1 MSQHMLG
8 TIHQV
13 LSKLGI
19 GFNKDNR
26 VIGVAFNDS
35 ILNQQVYLQ
44 YLSGDSAINEGLN
57 LQLICLSTDDKIPL
71 NQFIGQAATVEQV
84 TDIGTANCMSGI
96 ITQAEKGCGDGGFAV
111 YKLTLQDSF
120 SGLMSKR
127 RNSRVFM
134 QKSVLDITRILFDEW
149 KHKSPLFGQSL
160 TLDHKLLKKT
170 NDVRPFTMQSQE
182 SDFNFL
188 TRLWRSIGIN
198 WFIKHNSAQQHTL
211 VLFDDSKSLVPLEAP
226 TLYMQRSD
234 ATQQHDSITQLLSNQ
249 QLHSS
254 HVHIQRWSQQHGNM
268 DEQANISNTRQSE
281 AYTSA
286 SLNLEQAWHI
296 GAAALGDLNGQDQNT
311 QPSQQQ
317 LVRLGELLIK
327 RQELESKSFTAIGS
341 VRNAK
346 VGYWFNLA
354 GHNNTKLAGLE
365 KTEFLITALS
375 CYAHNNLPKEI
386 DVRVMALIDQSQWS
400 VFNDTQLAQQ
410 TSQQATQPISQQTS
424 QQLGRQL
431 TATQSYQISQRHQI
445 KMTLISRDVAIVPF
459 YDPQLHVA
467 KAHPMRARVVSAN
480 GDTIHV
486 DAWGRIKVQF
496 LFSRAEDNAH
506 SGGAGSNG
514 SDSDSAWVDVLTPWA
529 GDGESSYGT
538 RFLPRVGEMV
548 VVDFFDGNADHP
560 FVLGRIHEGNR
571 TPMQFDGLGA
581 LPDTR
586 ALSGIK
592 SQEVGGQGFNQ
603 LRLDDTTGQVNA
615 QLASSHAVSQLNMGN
630 LVDPRKTEEGKP
642 RGAGFELRT
651 DQFGAL
657 RAGQGLLLSTYEQ
670 THAKS
675 DHLQAEQAK
684 SQLEGSVSQASALS
698 EVAKNQQTGPLSGL
712 DGLKSF
718 IESIEQRDEE
728 KATSFKQALMLLA
741 SVDSI
746 GLSSQQDIHV
756 SSDGQLNQTAGDSIN
771 LSSQK
776 NIIAQGSQKISLF
789 AAGKGIQTIAAKGK
803 LAIQAQGD
811 GIEAIARKVIQF
823 ISTEDRIEITSP
835 KEIVINASGSQLKI
849 NSGGVF
855 STTGAKFEAKA
866 GQHVFSGGMKV
877 EYELPQLMNDIKK
890 FSRKFKLLDSQ
901 QNVLVNTIYCVVKK
915 NGELIHGKSDKY
927 GYTRRIHTLESEQL
941 RIYVGSEAKE
951 VIDKLG

>member
-1 MSQHMLG
+1 MNQNMLG
-8 TIHQV
+8 TIHHV
-13 LSKLGI
+13 LAKLGMGFGSDHRTI
-19 GFNKDNR
+19 GLSFSDAN
-26 VIGVAFNDS
+26 
-35 ILNQQVYLQ
+35 LTQQVYLQ
-44 YLSGDSAINEGLN
+44 YFNAHSAISQGLN
-57 LQLICLSTDDKIPL
+57 LQLICLSTNANIPL
-71 NQFIGQAATVEQV
+71 QSLIGQTATVEQM
-84 TDIGTANCMSGI
+84 TDHGIPAHTSGI
-96 ITQAEKGCGDGGFAV
+96 ITQAVKGSSDGGFTV
-111 YKLTLQDSF
+111 YKLSLQDSF
-120 SGLMSKR
+120 SGLMPKR

-149 KHKSPLFGQSL
+149 QQKAPLFANSIG
-160 TLDHKLLKKT
+160 LDHNLVKQ
-170 NDVRPFTMQSQE
+170 NADVRPFTMQHQE
-182 SDFNFL
+182 SDFDFL
-188 TRLWRSIGIN
+188 TRLWRSTGIN
-198 WFIKHNSAQQHTL
+198 WFIDQTSSQPSAQQLSHQHRI
-211 VLFDDSKSLVPLEAP
+211 VLFDDNKLLAPLAPP
-226 TLYMQRSD
+226 TLYFQRSD
-234 ATQQHDSITQLLSNQ
+234 ATQQQDSITQLLSNQ

-268 DEQANISNTRQSE
+268 DEQANISSARQSE

-286 SLNLEQAWHI
+286 TLNLEQAWHI
-296 GAAALGDLNGQDQNT
+296 DAAALGDLNGQDQNT

-317 LVRLGELLIK
+317 LARLGELLIK
-327 RQELESKSFTAIGS
+327 RQELDSKSATAIGT
-341 VRNAK
+341 VRHAK
-346 VGYWFNLA
+346 VGYWF
-354 GHNNTKLAGLE
+354 KLAAPTQSKLSNI
-365 KTEFLITALS
+365 KSNEFLITQLS
-375 CYAHNNLPKEI
+375 CDAYNNLPKEI
-386 DVRVMALIDQSQWS
+386 STQILALIEQSQWPLPEI
-400 VFNDTQLAQQ
+400 QKQQ
-410 TSQQATQPISQQTS
+410 QP
-424 QQLGRQL
+424 
-431 TATQSYQISQRHQI
+431 ATQSYQVSQRHQV
-445 KMTLISRDVAIVPF
+445 KMTLVDRDVAIVPF

-496 LFSRAEDNAH
+496 LFSRAEDNTH
-506 SGGAGSNG
+506 SGGAGSND
-514 SDSDSAWVDVLTPWA
+514 SDSDSAWIDVLTPWA
-529 GDGESSYGT
+529 GDGEASYGT

-571 TPMQFDGLGA
+571 TPTQFDGLGA

-592 SQEVGGQGFNQ
+592 SQEIGGQGFNQ

-657 RAGQGLLLSTYEQ
+657 RAGQGLLLSSYEQ
-670 THAKS
+670 TQAKA
-675 DHLQAEQAK
+675 DHLQAAQAK

-698 EVAKNQQTGPLSGL
+698 EVAKNQQTDPLNGL

-718 IESIEQRDEE
+718 IEHIEQRDED

-776 NIIAQGSQKISLF
+776 NIIAQASQKISLF

-855 STTGAKFEAKA
+855 TTTGAKFEAKA
-866 GQHVFSGGMKV
+866 GQHVFGGGRKV
-877 EYELPQLMNDIKK
+877 INDIP
-890 FSRKFKLLDSQ
+890 FLPTPS
-901 QNVLVNTIYCVVKK
+901 
-915 NGELIHGKSDKY
+915 NGGYILEFDVRHKISNEL
-927 GYTRRIHTLESEQL
+927 LESAPTFSLIDSKGNVRTGDVPKDGIVRITSNDKEEKYTIMVHKYDADVSEQ
-941 RIYVGSEAKE
+941 EE
-951 VIDKLG
+951 

>member
-1 MSQHMLG
+1 MNQHMLG

-13 LSKLGI
+13 LAKLGI
-19 GFNKDNR
+19 DNDYR
-26 VIGVAFNDS
+26 TIGLRFSDAN
-35 ILNQQVYLQ
+35 LTQQVYLQ
-44 YLSGDSAINEGLN
+44 YFTGHSAINQGLN
-57 LQLICLSTDDKIPL
+57 LQLICLSTNANISL
-71 NQFIGQAATVEQV
+71 QLLVGQTATVEQM
-84 TDIGTANCMSGI
+84 TDHGVSAYTSGI
-96 ITQAEKGCGDGGFAV
+96 ITKAVKGSSDGGFAV

-120 SGLMSKR
+120 SGLMLKR

-134 QKSVLDITRILFDEW
+134 QKSVLDITRILFEEW
-149 KHKSPLFGQSL
+149 QQKSPLFANSIR
-160 TLDHKLLKKT
+160 LDHSLIKQ
-170 NDVRPFTMQSQE
+170 NADIRPFIMQHQE
-182 SDFNFL
+182 SDFEFL
-188 TRLWRSIGIN
+188 TRLWRNTGIN
-198 WFIKHNSAQQHTL
+198 WFIDQASSRQSKQQVSHQHRI
-211 VLFDDSKSLVPLEAP
+211 VLFDDNKLLAPLATP
-226 TLYMQRSD
+226 TLYFQRSD
-234 ATQQHDSITQLLSNQ
+234 ATQQQDSITQLLSTQ

-254 HVHIQRWSQQHGNM
+254 HSHVQRWSQQHGNM
-268 DEQANISNTRQSE
+268 DEQATISTHRQSE
-281 AYTSA
+281 AYSSA
-286 SLNLEQAWHI
+286 TLNLEQAWHI
-296 GAAALGDLNGQDQNT
+296 GAAALGDLNGQDHNT

-327 RQELESKSFTAIGS
+327 RQELESKSTTAIGT
-341 VRNAK
+341 VRHAK
-346 VGYWFNLA
+346 VGYWFKMATPHQNTLRNLES
-354 GHNNTKLAGLE
+354 N
-365 KTEFLITALS
+365 EFLITELVCNA
-375 CYAHNNLPKEI
+375 YNNLPKEI
-386 DVRVMALIDQSQWS
+386 STQILALIEQSQWPLPEL
-400 VFNDTQLAQQ
+400 QKQQ
-410 TSQQATQPISQQTS
+410 QQ
-424 QQLGRQL
+424 
-431 TATQSYQISQRHQI
+431 ATQSYQVKQRHQV
-445 KMTLISRDVAIVPF
+445 KMTLVDRDVAIVPF
-459 YDPQLHVA
+459 YDPQLHCP
-467 KAHPMRARVVSAN
+467 KASPMRARVVSAN

-496 LFSRAEDNAH
+496 LFSRAEDNVH
-506 SGGAGSNG
+506 SGGAGS
-514 SDSDSAWVDVLTPWA
+514 SETDSDSAWVDVLTPWA
-529 GDGESSYGT
+529 GDGEASYGT

-571 TPMQFDGLGA
+571 TPTQFDGLGA

-603 LRLDDTTGQVNA
+603 LRLDDSTGQVNA
-615 QLASSHAVSQLNMGN
+615 QLASSHAVSQLNLGN
-630 LVDPRKTEEGKP
+630 LVHPRKAQEGKP

-670 THAKS
+670 TQAKA

-698 EVAKNQQTGPLSGL
+698 EVAKNQQTDPLNGL

-718 IESIEQRDEE
+718 IESIEQRDED

-756 SSDGQLNQTAGDSIN
+756 SSDAQLNQTAGDSIN

-776 NIIAQGSQKISLF
+776 NIIAQASQRISLF

-855 STTGAKFEAKA
+855 TTTGAKFEAKA
-866 GQHVFSGGMKV
+866 GQHVFSGGRKV

-890 FSRKFKLLDSQ
+890 FSRKFKLLDTQ
-901 QNVLVNTIYCVVKK
+901 HNVLINTIYCVVKK
-915 NGELIHGKSDKY
+915 NGELIQGISDKY

>member
-1 MSQHMLG
+1 MNQNMLG

-13 LSKLGI
+13 LAKLGVGFGSDHRAI
-19 GFNKDNR
+19 GLTLSDAN
-26 VIGVAFNDS
+26 
-35 ILNQQVYLQ
+35 LTQQVYLQ
-44 YLSGDSAINEGLN
+44 YFNAHSAISKGLN
-57 LQLICLSTDDKIPL
+57 LQLICLSTNTNIPL
-71 NQFIGQAATVEQV
+71 QSLIGQTATVEQM
-84 TDIGTANCMSGI
+84 TDHGIPAHTSGI
-96 ITQAEKGCGDGGFAV
+96 ITQAVKGSSDGGFTV
-111 YKLTLQDSF
+111 YKLSLQDSF
-120 SGLMSKR
+120 SGLMPKR

-149 KHKSPLFGQSL
+149 QQKAPLFANSIC
-160 TLDHKLLKKT
+160 LDHNLVKQ
-170 NDVRPFTMQSQE
+170 NADVRPFTMQHQE
-182 SDFNFL
+182 SDFDFL
-188 TRLWRSIGIN
+188 TRLWRSTGIN
-198 WFIKHNSAQQHTL
+198 WFIDQTSSQPSAQQLSHQHRI
-211 VLFDDSKSLVPLEAP
+211 VLFDDNKLLAPLATP
-226 TLYMQRSD
+226 TLYFQRSD
-234 ATQQHDSITQLLSNQ
+234 ATQQQDSITQLLSNQ

-286 SLNLEQAWHI
+286 TLNLEQAWHI

-311 QPSQQQ
+311 QPAQQQ
-317 LVRLGELLIK
+317 LARLGELLIK
-327 RQELESKSFTAIGS
+327 RQELDSKSATAIGT
-341 VRNAK
+341 VRHAK
-346 VGYWFNLA
+346 VGYWF
-354 GHNNTKLAGLE
+354 KLAAPAQNKLSNMQSN
-365 KTEFLITALS
+365 EFLITQLS
-375 CYAHNNLPKEI
+375 CDAYNNLPKEI
-386 DVRVMALIDQSQWS
+386 STQILALIEQSQWPLPEL
-400 VFNDTQLAQQ
+400 QKQQ
-410 TSQQATQPISQQTS
+410 QP
-424 QQLGRQL
+424 
-431 TATQSYQISQRHQI
+431 ATQSYQVNQRHQV
-445 KMTLISRDVAIVPF
+445 KMTLVDRDVAIVPF

-506 SGGAGSNG
+506 SGGAGSSE

-529 GDGESSYGT
+529 GDGEASYGA

-571 TPMQFDGLGA
+571 TPTQFDGLGA

-670 THAKS
+670 TQAKA

-684 SQLEGSVSQASALS
+684 SQFEGSVSQASALS
-698 EVAKNQQTGPLSGL
+698 EVAKNQQTDPLNGL

-718 IESIEQRDEE
+718 IESIEQRDEG
-728 KATSFKQALMLLA
+728 KAISFKQALMLLA

-855 STTGAKFEAKA
+855 TTTGAKFEAKA
-866 GQHVFSGGMKV
+866 GQHVFSGGRKV
-877 EYELPQLMNDIKK
+877 EYELPQLMNDIKN
-890 FSRKFKLLDSQ
+890 FSRKFKLLDTQ
-901 QNVLVNTIYCVVKK
+901 QHVLINTIYCVVKK
-915 NGELIHGKSDKY
+915 NGELIQGISDKY

>member
-1 MSQHMLG
+1 MNQNMLG

-13 LSKLGI
+13 LAKLGVGFGSDHRAI
-19 GFNKDNR
+19 GLTLSDAN
-26 VIGVAFNDS
+26 
-35 ILNQQVYLQ
+35 LTQQVYLQ
-44 YLSGDSAINEGLN
+44 YFNAHSAISQGLN
-57 LQLICLSTDDKIPL
+57 LQLICLSTNANIPL
-71 NQFIGQAATVEQV
+71 QSLIGQTATVEQM
-84 TDIGTANCMSGI
+84 TDHGIPAHTSGI
-96 ITQAEKGCGDGGFAV
+96 ITQAVKGSSDGGFTV
-111 YKLTLQDSF
+111 YKLSLQDSF
-120 SGLMSKR
+120 SGLMPKR

-149 KHKSPLFGQSL
+149 QQKAPLFANSIC
-160 TLDHKLLKKT
+160 LDHSFVKQ
-170 NDVRPFTMQSQE
+170 NADVRPFTMQHQE
-182 SDFNFL
+182 SDFDFL
-188 TRLWRSIGIN
+188 TRLWRSTGIN
-198 WFIKHNSAQQHTL
+198 WFIDQASPQPSAQQLSHQHRI
-211 VLFDDSKSLVPLEAP
+211 VLFDDNKLLAPLATP
-226 TLYMQRSD
+226 TLYFQRSD
-234 ATQQHDSITQLLSNQ
+234 ATQQQDSITQLLSNQ

-254 HVHIQRWSQQHGNM
+254 HIHIQRWSQQHGNM
-268 DEQANISNTRQSE
+268 DEQTNISSARQSE

-286 SLNLEQAWHI
+286 TLNLEQAWHI
-296 GAAALGDLNGQDQNT
+296 DAAELGDLNGQDQNT

-317 LVRLGELLIK
+317 LVRLGELIIK
-327 RQELESKSFTAIGS
+327 RQELESKSFTAIGT
-341 VRNAK
+341 VRHAK
-346 VGYWFNLA
+346 VGYWF
-354 GHNNTKLAGLE
+354 KLAAPAQSKLSNIQSN
-365 KTEFLITALS
+365 EFLITQLS
-375 CYAHNNLPKEI
+375 CDAYNNLPKEI
-386 DVRVMALIDQSQWS
+386 STQILALIEQSQWPLPEL
-400 VFNDTQLAQQ
+400 QKQQ
-410 TSQQATQPISQQTS
+410 QPS
-424 QQLGRQL
+424 
-431 TATQSYQISQRHQI
+431 TQSYQVNQRHQV
-445 KMTLISRDVAIVPF
+445 KMTLVDRDVAIVPF

-486 DAWGRIKVQF
+486 DAWGRIKIQF

-506 SGGAGSNG
+506 SGGAGSSE

-529 GDGESSYGT
+529 GDGEASYGT
-538 RFLPRVGEMV
+538 RFLPRVREMV

-571 TPMQFDGLGA
+571 TPTQFDGLGA

-670 THAKS
+670 TQAKA

-684 SQLEGSVSQASALS
+684 SQLEGSVSQASTLS
-698 EVAKNQQTGPLSGL
+698 EVAKNQQTDPFSGL

-718 IESIEQRDEE
+718 IESIEQRDEG
-728 KATSFKQALMLLA
+728 KAISFKQALILLA

-776 NIIAQGSQKISLF
+776 NIIAQASQRISLF

-803 LAIQAQGD
+803 LAIQAQGE
-811 GIEAIARKVIQF
+811 GIEVIARKVIQF

-855 STTGAKFEAKA
+855 TTTGAKFEAKA
-866 GQHVFSGGMKV
+866 GQHVFSGGKKV
-877 EYELPQLMNDIKK
+877 INDIP
-890 FSRKFKLLDSQ
+890 FLPTPS
-901 QNVLVNTIYCVVKK
+901 
-915 NGELIHGKSDKY
+915 NGGYILEFDVRHKIDNEL
-927 GYTRRIHTLESEQL
+927 LESAATFSLIDSKGNVRTGDVPKDGIVRITSNDKEEKYTIMVHKTDAESTEQ
-941 RIYVGSEAKE
+941 EE
-951 VIDKLG
+951 